1 MVRKTER
8 QNEKRKNAEQR
19 EWRENGGG
27 GGGGGG
33 EQDNVQRKRVNYERE
48 RRGIY
53 DTPTCPLPFS
63 ILYM

>member
-27 GGGGGG
+27 G
-33 EQDNVQRKRVNYERE
+33 DNVQRKRVNYERE